1 MIQHKMDMVHSDA
14 LGLSL
19 LFLEKGLRMRPL
31 IRGMSLLI
39 SNNLLLLLLSIIN
52 GS

>member
-14 LGLSL
+14 LGLSF
-19 LFLEKGLRMRPL
+19 FLEKGLRMWPL

-39 SNNLLLLLLSIIN
+39 SNNLLLFLLSIIN